1 MGGPNARGRSRGAG
15 GHGEGEAVGQ
25 GAYCSPIA
33 ARERMG
39 RYSRDEKVTMGEF
52 AESWEGDKV
61 GEGWAGLDVGAERLG

>member
-1 MGGPNARGRSRGAG
+1 
-15 GHGEGEAVGQ
+15 
-25 GAYCSPIA
+25 
-33 ARERMG
+33 MG